1 MVEELVNAERVN
13 LTRLETRK
21 TQFETQRETWQSMS
35 RQLSQLQDVARSLY
49 SFENPFNDR
58 LATSSNESLLTASAA
73 RSASEGTTGIE
84 ILQTAQADRL
94 SSKDLPRE
102 LRIDQ
107 GVYTFQIGQTRL
119 PVRFRGGT
127 VRDFSEAINRV
138 NPQTLTSNVINNK
151 PGVQV
156 LVLESKLEG
165 AENLMV
171 FDDPELAVL
180 AENLGIIS
188 AQQAVSTGPRGT
200 EETRSYQVPPQKVNE
215 FPVAPPQDVDTRG
228 LILRFSASM
237 VEMPIATEQSPP
249 PPGFSVPQV
258 PGVSFGGVSLPSLS
272 SSAPEPPYSPPEP
285 PPRVETGSVVSA
297 RVGNRLVPLPEIGFE
312 NKEFL
317 ISLDELGGLPSHL
330 VVENENTHRIV
341 EVSGIELF
349 DSSAPSTLGPANAL
363 SRAQD
368 ARLRVQGIEVI
379 RGSNT
384 IDDVIPGVTL
394 NLRRASDTP
403 VDVTVSPDREAAK
416 EKVIEFVAMYNQVIR
431 DINILTRNQP
441 DIIEEITY
449 FSDAEREA
457 AFERL
462 GSFQGNSTLNTI
474 KQRLQNIIITPVETQ
489 AGRDMALLSQAGV
502 STNASGGGAS
512 VNIGRLRG
520 YLEINER
527 ELDQALEQNFLAV
540 RDLFGKDSDSDL
552 LIDSGVAYS
561 TENLV
566 RPFTQTG
573 GILAINTQTLDSQIT
588 RTNTEITNYQ
598 DYLEDYE
605 QRMRLQFGQMES
617 AINSLESQSR
627 ELEGLNPSNGGNN

>member
-1 MVEELVNAERVN
+1 MNAAI
-13 LTRLETRK
+13 
-21 TQFETQRETWQSMS
+21 
-35 RQLSQLQDVARSLY
+35 VAIGD
-49 SFENPFNDR
+49 E
-58 LATSSNESLLTASAA
+58 LLTGQTQDINTSYIARALAGYGITVVSVSFVADEMAAITDALASAA
-73 RSASEGTTGIE
+73 ARSSLIITTGGIGPTSDDITRHGVAE
-84 ILQTAQADRL
+84 FSGKELELRQVCLDKLVAYLKEKGRELTETNKRQAYIPKEAEVVPNDRGTADGFITTTKFKEEPKKILTL
-94 SSKDLPRE
+94 PGVPRE
-102 LRIDQ
+102 MRALLDKALPELCSSFSTASNKRFEVVLKVFGLPESD
-107 GVYTFQIGQTRL
+107 IGQEIERL
-119 PVRFRGGT
+119 GL
-127 VRDFSEAINRV
+127 D
-138 NPQTLTSNVINNK
+138 K
-151 PGVQV
+151 
-156 LVLESKLEG
+156 
-165 AENLMV
+165 
-171 FDDPELAVL
+171 D
-180 AENLGIIS
+180 IIV
-188 AQQAVSTGPRGT
+188 AYRPH
-200 EETRSYQVPPQKVNE
+200 
-215 FPVAPPQDVDTRG
+215 FPVVTVE
-228 LILRFSASM
+228 LFSASS
-237 VEMPIATEQSPP
+237 EK
-249 PPGFSVPQV
+249 
-258 PGVSFGGVSLPSLS
+258 LL
-272 SSAPEPPYSPPEP
+272 
-285 PPRVETGSVVSA
+285 
-297 RVGNRLVPLPEIGFE
+297 
-312 NKEFL
+312 
-317 ISLDELGGLPSHL
+317 
-330 VVENENTHRIV
+330 
-341 EVSGIELF
+341 
-349 DSSAPSTLGPANAL
+349 
-363 SRAQD
+363 
-368 ARLRVQGIEVI
+368 
-379 RGSNT
+379 
-384 IDDVIPGVTL
+384 
-394 NLRRASDTP
+394 
-403 VDVTVSPDREAAK
+403 AAK